1 MAFLRWLFFVKINFI
16 LKLWTTIIKSQT
28 YCSSLI
34 KYFLLFRY
42 KNYKYDFIVISKK
55 FTILEKLYIWI
66 LHNMIKK

>member
-1 MAFLRWLFFVKINFI
+1 M
-16 LKLWTTIIKSQT
+16 
-28 YCSSLI
+28 